1 MDDRKRGDNERLD
14 TELHINK
21 KKNKHDPVLLNPQ
34 HYIPMSIFNRNSH

>member
-14 TELHINK
+14 TELHIN